1 MDEERIIEE
10 IRKRV
15 GFSVIFAV
23 LLSVALS
30 ISISNVL
37 ITPREGPM
45 GPQGEPYT
53 FNGTWEQVGKWEA
66 VDGEA
71 FTYDESIYIEED
83 IWQVFWYVNGGNP
96 PGSASIRIQICDED
110 DDIIVQTIT
119 REVSEADTKLSI
131 GSGIYRI
138 KIYGHNYLEVYVS
151 INQYV
156 PRD

>member
-1 MDEERIIEE
+1 MAKDN
-10 IRKRV
+10 RKRFEMAV
-15 GFSVIFAV
+15 IFSVLV
-23 LLSVALS
+23 SVALS
-30 ISISNVL
+30 VSISNVL

-45 GPQGEPYT
+45 GPQGEPCT

-96 PGSASIRIQICDED
+96 PGSASIRIQICDKD
-110 DDIIVQTIT
+110 HDIIVQTIT
-119 REVSEADTKLSI
+119 REVSEADTKLLI

-138 KIYGHNYLEVYVS
+138 KIYGHSYLEVYVS

-156 PRD
+156 PTD

>member
-1 MDEERIIEE
+1 MDEKREAEE
-10 IRKRV
+10 NKKRYQMAV
-15 GFSVIFAV
+15 IFSVLV
-23 LLSVALS
+23 SVALS

-45 GPQGEPYT
+45 GPPGEPYT

-66 VDGEA
+66 VDGET
-71 FTYDESIYIEED
+71 FTYDERIYIKED
-83 IWQVFWYVNGGNP
+83 IWQIFWYVNGGNP
-96 PGSASIRIQICDED
+96 LGSASIRIQICDED

-151 INQYV
+151 IDQYV
-156 PRD
+156 PTG